1 MKGIV
6 IEPGCSKGQQYR
18 LVREAVARVPVGAT
32 VQGVIE
38 VLGEP
43 DLRGGAELD
52 GPHRFQALM
61 SHVAGGDTGVRYG
74 NDDPVEEVLVYQDPV
89 RPRRRY
95 LFGIRAG
102 AVSSR
107 WQETSQRGK

>member
-1 MKGIV
+1 MKGILAA
-6 IEPGCSKGQQYR
+6 PGCSKGHQYR
-18 LVREAVARVPVGAT
+18 LVREAVARVPVNAT

-52 GPHRFQALM
+52 GPYRFQELM
-61 SHVAGGDTGVRYG
+61 SDVAGGDTLVRYG
-74 NDDPVEEVLVYQDPV
+74 NDHPVEEVLVYQDLF

-95 LFGIRAG
+95 LFGIRDG
-102 AVSSR
+102 AVCSR
-107 WQETSQRGK
+107 WEETSQPG